1 MKPRARRTRVRSTA
15 GITIALMGVA
25 ILLTGALAFEA
36 WRADRLHR
44 VTVQRVLKDYAQ
56 TTAWQ
61 ILHGIMYDLALVPQ
75 SFRPVAGLHMEADG
89 ELPPIGTIIP
99 AADSL
104 ARCSDPAADQ
114 QRYYFRLDLRDGNLT
129 ILGPR
134 PAADVRKL
142 LADTVEH
149 RLLTTAEEDW
159 YLAPMFRGGRA
170 DPRALVYIAVRDQN
184 ETPIAAYGFET
195 CNAAPWEQI
204 FRQVMRDPL
213 LPPVLTGGLPIDSLL
228 SVAVTATGQFT
239 GEYLS
244 PVQYPDTYSAEV
256 NEDAYRKEPRG
267 SVLVRVSLRPD
278 RAGKFVIGGLPRSRL
293 PMLLF
298 LLTLTGGVLA
308 IAVRQLSRER
318 ELARLRT
325 DFTSSVSHELRT
337 PLAEIL
343 LFAETLAFDRV
354 KDEGERRE
362 AVQIIVQEAR
372 HLAHVVENVLQFSRA
387 ERRML
392 RLKPE
397 RALLADIVRE
407 ATASFSPLAA
417 SYGTHLVLELDDQV
431 VVPVHRGSLHQV
443 LLNLLDNAV
452 KYGPPGQTIT
462 IRATR
467 CDGVAR
473 LMVEDEGPGI
483 PPEERER
490 IWEPYTRV
498 LTSQNV
504 PGTGIGLAVVRE
516 LILAHRGRCW
526 VENRAAGGARFALEV
541 PGATHGGRIAVG
553 VAEA

>member
-1 MKPRARRTRVRSTA
+1 MKPRARRNRVRSTV
-15 GITIALMGVA
+15 GITITLLSVA
-25 ILLTGALAFEA
+25 IFLTGALAFEA
-36 WRADRLHR
+36 WRAERSHR

-61 ILHGIMYDLALVPQ
+61 ILHGIFYGLDLVPQ
-75 SFRPVAGLHMEADG
+75 SFRPVAGLHLDAHG
-89 ELPPIGTIIP
+89 RLPPIGAIIP

-104 ARCSDPAADQ
+104 ARCSDSDADQ
-114 QRYYFRLDLRDGNLT
+114 QRYYFRLDLRDGTLA
-129 ILGPR
+129 IAGSR
-134 PAADVRKL
+134 PGADVRKL
-142 LADTVEH
+142 LADSVEH
-149 RLLTTAEEDW
+149 RLLTTAAEDW
-159 YLAPMFRGGRA
+159 YLAPMFRGGA
-170 DPRALVYIAVRDQN
+170 DPRALVYVAVRDQN

-228 SVAVTATGQFT
+228 SVVVTATGQFT
-239 GEYLS
+239 GQYLS
-244 PVQYPDTYSAEV
+244 PVQYPDTYAAEV
-256 NEDAYRKEPRG
+256 NENAYREEPRG

-278 RAGKFVIGGLPRSRL
+278 RAGLFVIGGLPRSRL

-343 LFAETLAFDRV
+343 LFAETLAFNRV
-354 KDEGERRE
+354 KDEAERRE

-417 SYGTHLVLELDDQV
+417 SYGAHLALELDDQV

-473 LMVEDEGPGI
+473 LVVEDEGPGI

-526 VENRAAGGARFALEV
+526 VENRPAGGARFALEV